1 MLIVNERI
9 GRGKEYNHKL
19 KAKKLI
25 PGVVYGA
32 NMESPLM
39 VEFSPND
46 FVKAIRTPKKYNTIV
61 ELEVTLAD
69 GKKETKKAILKELQK
84 HPFRDEIHHVDFF
97 VYDNDTPQVFKVP
110 FRPEGRSVGV
120 VAGGKLKVA
129 MKKIK
134 VLANPEQVPV
144 ELTHN
149 ITKLE
154 RGGVVRISD
163 LVYPEGVKP
172 LYDARQAL
180 VSVTAIKLGPNGK
193 EQVKDDLLDG
203 LE

>member
-1 MLIVNERI
+1 
-9 GRGKEYNHKL
+9 
-19 KAKKLI
+19 
-25 PGVVYGA
+25 
-32 NMESPLM
+32 
-39 VEFSPND
+39 
-46 FVKAIRTPKKYNTIV
+46 
-61 ELEVTLAD
+61 
-69 GKKETKKAILKELQK
+69 
-84 HPFRDEIHHVDFF
+84 
-97 VYDNDTPQVFKVP
+97 
-110 FRPEGRSVGV
+110 
-120 VAGGKLKVA
+120 